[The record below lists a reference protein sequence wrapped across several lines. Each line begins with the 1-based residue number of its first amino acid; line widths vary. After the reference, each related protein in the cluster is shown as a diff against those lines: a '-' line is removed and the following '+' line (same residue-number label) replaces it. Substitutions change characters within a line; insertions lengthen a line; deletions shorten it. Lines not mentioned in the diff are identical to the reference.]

1 MEHSKYY
8 EKYAERYARGGCTKE
23 QLQKL
28 VALGILTQEEY
39 DEIVGVDEAEET
51 VTEEETSEAEEE

>member
-39 DEIVGVDEAEET
+39 NEIVGVNEEET